1 MNSTDIMQRLSLLDL
16 DAVTV
21 KELVRFI
28 ERKLDEQ
35 ERIKGQIAKDL
46 RRIGEM
52 AFLDPTA
59 YDQLKAKYRTRWTNT
74 KKITI
79 LEDMRRHYCKRKDNS
94 FDN

>member
-1 MNSTDIMQRLSLLDL
+1 MNANDILSKLGLLDL

-21 KELVRFI
+21 KELVCFI

-59 YDQLKAKYRTRWTNT
+59 YDQLKAKYRRRWTNT

-79 LEDMRRHYCKRKDNS
+79 LEDRRRRYCRRDANV
-94 FDN
+94 D

>member
-21 KELVRFI
+21 KELVCFI

-79 LEDMRRHYCKRKDNS
+79 LEDMRKRYCERRKDT
-94 FDN
+94 

>member
-21 KELVRFI
+21 KELVCFI

-59 YDQLKAKYRTRWTNT
+59 FGGGFNRSPLCRVQRS
-74 KKITI
+74 
-79 LEDMRRHYCKRKDNS
+79 NS
-94 FDN
+94 ND